1 MEKKELRLSMQPD
14 WRREIK
20 LHQSDDYIEA
30 MNSLDLDEHSSC
42 YFCGAQDGPYLELHH
57 LDGDHTNFDMA
68 NNVVLACSM
77 CHRYHHLGLLAYYK
91 QATTLYLPNDLHIS
105 KIDLSI
111 INRAAIYHGFL
122 NPGKNIGDLPI
133 VRQLMTINEVF
144 KRYDRLEIWEA
155 KLEKSKK
162 LKEMR
167 DKRQQEIR
175 DVDKLKDEAERRAEL
190 ERLENEHKLK
200 DQEFEEEHNI
210 KLRDK
215 NRLIQVGKDLERIKA
230 GELLYLANDISL
242 LSLAHALTQIHFS
255 APEKFNFALEHGLHN
270 SYGQICVWFT
280 KNIMQSLNGEY
291 TSDQKLHYLINR
303 QARQLRNRRN
313 IA

>member
-20 LHQSDDYIEA
+20 LHQSNDYIEA

-57 LDGDHTNFDMA
+57 LDGDHTNFDMDK
-68 NNVVLACSM
+68 NVVLACSM

-91 QATTLYLPNDLHIS
+91 QATTLYLPHDLHIS
-105 KIDLSI
+105 KLDLSI
-111 INRAAIYHGFL
+111 INRAALYHTFL
-122 NPGKNIGDLPI
+122 NPDKHIGDLPI

-144 KRYDRLEIWEA
+144 KRYDSLEIWNA
-155 KLEKSKK
+155 KLKKSKE
-162 LKEMR
+162 LK
-167 DKRQQEIR
+167 EIR
-175 DVDKLKDEAERRAEL
+175 DKQQKEIRDLDNIKDEVERRTEL
-190 ERLENEHKLK
+190 ERITEEHRLK
-200 DQEFEEEHNI
+200 NQEFEEKHNI
-210 KLRDK
+210 KMRDR
-215 NRLIQVGKDLERIKA
+215 NRLIEVGKDLDRIKK

-242 LSLAHALTQIHFS
+242 LSLVHALTQIHQT
-255 APEKFNFALEHGLHN
+255 APEKFDVALKHGLHN

-280 KNIMQSLNGEY
+280 KNIMQSLNGQY
-291 TSDQKLHYLINR
+291 TADQKLHYLISR